1 MKDQINQTK
10 VKKSFYDLL
19 WSLCEDHNMIEV
31 WMNEGLLGKSRDT
44 YYWTAKAQNRYNYTI
59 VGERKGSD
67 LERQQSKLTPAQRAK
82 QREEEFHSK
91 VSDNKLEEFI
101 TLFSSKNLG
110 VSGKRTPKIT
120 VVKKLIKFFEDYPMY
135 TMDNIINAT
144 KMYIEDHKKNGS
156 IKYIRECGYFI
167 SKKIDGID
175 QSDLAKWCDEAQSG
189 GQSYTSRTIL

>member
-1 MKDQINQTK
+1 MNNQQNQPK

-19 WSLCEDHNMIEV
+19 WNLCEDHNMIEV
-31 WMNEGLLGKSRDT
+31 WINEGLLGKSRDT
-44 YYWTAKAQNRYNYTI
+44 YYWTPKAQNRYNYTI

-67 LERQQSKLTPAQRAK
+67 LKRQEGRLTPAQRAK
-82 QREEEFHSK
+82 QKEEEFHSN
-91 VSDNKLEEFI
+91 VSDNKLEQFI

-120 VVKKLIKFFEDYPMY
+120 VVKKLIQFFENYPMY
-135 TMDNIINAT
+135 TMDNVIQAT
-144 KMYIEDHKKNGS
+144 ELYIEDHKKNGS

-167 SKKIDGID
+167 SKKIDGIE
-175 QSDLAKWCDEAQSG
+175 QSDLAKWCEEAQSG